1 MDSTP
6 GLVALHSKAARLLA
20 VEVLLSVPEE
30 LGGDDALESQ
40 LYQLRE
46 TLRADSA

>member
-20 VEVLLSVPEE
+20 VQVLLSEPEE
-30 LGGDDALESQ
+30 LRDDTLESG
-40 LYQLRE
+40 LYLLRDRLSE
-46 TLRADSA
+46 NPT